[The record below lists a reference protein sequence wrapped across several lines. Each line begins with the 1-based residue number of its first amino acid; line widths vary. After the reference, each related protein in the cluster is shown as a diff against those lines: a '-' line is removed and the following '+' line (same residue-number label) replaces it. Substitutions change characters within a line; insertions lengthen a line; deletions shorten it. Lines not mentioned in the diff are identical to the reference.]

1 MYRALI
7 VEDDASAAAALC
19 GYLDRFGTKKGVH
32 FTNEV
37 LVSAMELLERQHPA
51 DIIFLDIGLPGINGM
66 EAAEI
71 IRETDEVTPIVFV
84 TDLAQYAVQG
94 YSVDALDFMVKPV
107 SYEDFALRMGRALR
121 VMARNDSATVSLPTS
136 AGLRIV
142 RLRDVI
148 FVEILKHDLYWHIAG
163 EKEPLR
169 IRGSLKAAEEQLGP
183 ERFCRIAAGYVVNMG
198 HIVRA
203 GASSVT
209 MSDGTELTISRSR
222 KAEALAAFSRYAGG
236 SI

>member
-7 VEDDASAAAALC
+7 VEDDASAAATLC

-37 LVSAMELLERQHPA
+37 LISAMDLLEGQHPA

-71 IRETDEVTPIVFV
+71 IRETDEVAPIVFV

-198 HIVRA
+198 HIVRV

-222 KAEALAAFSRYAGG
+222 KAEAFAAFSRYAGG